1 MKKLFKKVWNIIFP
15 TKIEAPLFEPET
27 KRNPVILRVLDVQEL
42 SEAHGRRIAVDAD
55 YPHGHTE
62 EYSNVW
68 VGDKLKSEYDDTVFI
83 VEDMKYSGKN
93 WLILKCALGS
103 TLLPGTYLRNTW

>member
-1 MKKLFKKVWNIIFP
+1 MKNLFKKLWLFVFP
-15 TKIEAPLFEPET
+15 EKQEEVILEPEA
-27 KRNPVILRVLDVQEL
+27 KRKPVILRVLDIQEL
-42 SEAHGRRIAVDAD
+42 SEPHGRRIAVDAD
-55 YPHGHTE
+55 YPHGHTG

-68 VGDKLKSEYDDTVFI
+68 IGDKLKSDHDGVIFI

-103 TLLPGTYLRNTW
+103 TLLSGTYLHKTW